1 MRSPRSSLTTMRTR
15 EPRGPDAGADRVDA
29 VGVRDDGDLAAA
41 GDGLAVAAAV
51 AGLAGHLAD
60 LDEAVGDLGHL
71 ELEQLAHELLA
82 APREL
87 DLRPLGRL
95 LDAHDD
101 GLDARA
107 VLVVLGL
114 DLLAARQLG
123 LDAAQLDQRVVTRVA
138 LLHDAGDELADAVD
152 VLLVHEVALGLAD
165 ALQDDLLGGH
175 GGDAPEVV
183 GRDLD
188 ALDLAHVDAAEVE
201 PDLFPGLLVVHLEGL
216 GVDVLRED
224 ELVHAHVAGLGVDLD
239 GGVLGR
245 VRRLLVGGQQ
255 RVLESLDKS
264 LEGDA
269 LLALDLAQSLD
280 DLSTHDG
287 LRRFHSCRPRAPCR
301 GRRAAASRC
310 RRPRG

>member
-1 MRSPRSSLTTMRTR
+1 MRTR
-15 EPRGPDAGADRVDA
+15 EPRGPDAGAHRVDA
-29 VGVRDDGDLAAA
+29 VGVRDHRDLAAA

-51 AGLAGHLAD
+51 AGLARHLAD

-95 LDAHDD
+95 FHADDD

-123 LDAAQLDQRVVTRVA
+123 LDAAELDQRVVARVA

-175 GGDAPEVV
+175 GGDAAEVV

-201 PDLFPGLLVVHLEGL
+201 ARPLP
-216 GVDVLRED
+216 RSP
-224 ELVHAHVAGLGVDLD
+224 
-239 GGVLGR
+239 
-245 VRRLLVGGQQ
+245 RRG
-255 RVLESLDKS
+255 
-264 LEGDA
+264 
-269 LLALDLAQSLD
+269 
-280 DLSTHDG
+280 
-287 LRRFHSCRPRAPCR
+287 P
-301 GRRAAASRC
+301 
-310 RRPRG
+310 

>member
-1 MRSPRSSLTTMRTR
+1 MLFSASAICCWLLMSMRQPVSLLARRAFWPSLPMASDSWSSGTMMVADLLLVVDDDLAHAGRR
-15 EPRGPDAGADRVDA
+15 ERLGDEARRVVVVRDDVDALAAQLADHHAHARAARADAGADRVDA

-51 AGLAGHLAD
+51 AGLARHLLD

-87 DLRPLGRL
+87 DLRTLGRL

-123 LDAAQLDQRVVTRVA
+123 LDAAQLDQRVVARVA

-175 GGDAPEVV
+175 ARRC
-183 GRDLD
+183 GR
-188 ALDLAHVDAAEVE
+188 
-201 PDLFPGLLVVHLEGL
+201 
-216 GVDVLRED
+216 
-224 ELVHAHVAGLGVDLD
+224 
-239 GGVLGR
+239 
-245 VRRLLVGGQQ
+245 
-255 RVLESLDKS
+255 S
-264 LEGDA
+264 
-269 LLALDLAQSLD
+269 
-280 DLSTHDG
+280 
-287 LRRFHSCRPRAPCR
+287 
-301 GRRAAASRC
+301 RRA
-310 RRPRG
+310 